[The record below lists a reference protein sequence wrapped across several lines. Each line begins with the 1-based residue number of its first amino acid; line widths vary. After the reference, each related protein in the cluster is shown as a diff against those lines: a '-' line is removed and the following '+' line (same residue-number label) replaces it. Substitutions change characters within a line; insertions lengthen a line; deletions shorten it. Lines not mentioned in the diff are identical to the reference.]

1 MNILFSKVKKILPKI
16 SATELVAL
24 RAGGASLDTN
34 IMLNSVNKFP
44 FPLKKVKIDHNY
56 IDSTTKKLFENV
68 GTERVFQNGQLQS
81 KLLPVVHET
90 SAFGI
95 NVKKEFEG
103 KELNISS
110 QSNLL
115 VKLASFN
122 PSLAVSIMVPNSLGP
137 AELIQHYGT
146 KEQKDYYLGKLV
158 RGDLIPCFGL
168 TGPNNGSD
176 ALGKLDSGYVYEKDG
191 KLFVEIDVRK
201 RYITLAPIANLVGF
215 AVNIKDPNNL
225 VGKEGITLILMERV
239 PDGRFH
245 NPLHVGFP
253 NGPIEGIFTLPVE
266 NVIGGSENIGNG
278 WKMLTECLGV
288 GRGVSLPASAL
299 GTALTC
305 CYGITGYANVRSQ
318 FNIPLSKMQGVQEKL
333 FNIMVQTNIIN
344 SGVKLYNDLLD
355 NGYLSSTFSAVMKQQ
370 CTERARHVI
379 HDSMDI
385 FAGSGI
391 CIGPNN
397 FLYDHYVASPIG
409 ITVEG
414 SNTLTRSLIIFG
426 QGLNKSHSI
435 IGGMASA
442 LIEDNETEFSKHL
455 KHFLKHSA
463 TLYLKN
469 LTTLWIQKDLD
480 KLNSSFASSVN
491 IVSLMGGSLK
501 KNQILSGHFADIFSN
516 LYLMNAVQ
524 QNPNR
529 MTSLTLKVL
538 YNECIDS
545 FQKIQPHL
553 PLALRMLIST
563 QYPRKKQII
572 STEEIAYGANLLWSD
587 NGKQLRKNI
596 EEQIVIHGVLE
607 NIKQFHDT
615 VDINEKQRLC
625 QQVIKVEDY

>member
-34 IMLNSVNKFP
+34 IMLNSVHKFP
-44 FPLKKVKIDHNY
+44 FPLKNIKIDHDY
-56 IDSTTKKLFENV
+56 IDNTTKKLFQNV

-90 SAFGI
+90 SAFGM
-95 NVKKEFEG
+95 NVKKEFQG

-146 KEQKDYYLGKLV
+146 KEQKDYYLEKLV
-158 RGDLIPCFGL
+158 KGDLIPCFGL
-168 TGPNNGSD
+168 TGPDNGSD
-176 ALGKLDSGYVYEKDG
+176 ALGKLDSGYVFKKYG

-318 FNIPLSKMQGVQEKL
+318 FKIPLSKMQGVQEKL
-333 FNIMVQTNIIN
+333 FNIMVQTNSIN
-344 SGVKLYNDLLD
+344 SGVKLYNELLD
-355 NGYLSSTFSAVMKQQ
+355 NGFLSSTFSAVMKQQ

-397 FLYDHYVASPIG
+397 FLYDHYAASPIG

-442 LIEDNETEFSKHL
+442 LIEDDEVEFSKHL
-455 KHFLKHSA
+455 KHFLKHST

-469 LTTLWIQKDLD
+469 MTTLWIKKDLD
-480 KLNSSFASSVN
+480 KLNSSFASCVN

-501 KNQILSGHFADIFSN
+501 KNQILSGHLADIFSN

-529 MTSLTLKVL
+529 MTTLTLKVL

-553 PLALRMLIST
+553 PFALRMLIST
-563 QYPRKKQII
+563 QYPRRKQII
-572 STEEIAYGANLLWSD
+572 STEEITYGANLLWSE

-596 EEQIVIHGVLE
+596 EQQIVIHGVLE
-607 NIKQFHDT
+607 KIKQFHETEDT
-615 VDINEKQRLC
+615 NEKQRLC
-625 QQVIKVEDY
+625 QEVIKVEDY